1 MINLLDLSYSELE
14 AFLTERMGLP
24 RFRTD
29 QVWQWLW
36 QKDARDFEVMTNLAK
51 PLREKLAAEAAIVWP
66 ETETVQVSRDG
77 TTKFLFRMA
86 DGKLIESVLIPMQDR
101 YSQCLSTQ
109 VGCAMGCTFCNT
121 GLMGFERN
129 LTQGEILGQVL
140 AARKYL
146 EDNELM
152 PLKSLVFMGM
162 GEPLLNF
169 KNLVK
174 VLETLPSAKGLN
186 ISWRRSMVSTVGF
199 PEQLAEIGE
208 RELAQIAISLHAPT
222 QELREQIMP
231 KAARTDI
238 KDLIAFLRDYPV
250 RNRLRLTIEYLLLKG
265 VNDQPE
271 HARQLVKLLSGLRC
285 KVNLIAYNPTEDMPY
300 DAPSTETVEAF
311 QKILWDKGMT
321 AFIRRSMGA
330 DIKAACG
337 QLKADAQK

>member
-174 VLETLPSAKGLN
+174 VLETLPSAKG
-186 ISWRRSMVSTVGF
+186 
-199 PEQLAEIGE
+199 
-208 RELAQIAISLHAPT
+208 
-222 QELREQIMP
+222 
-231 KAARTDI
+231 
-238 KDLIAFLRDYPV
+238 
-250 RNRLRLTIEYLLLKG
+250 
-265 VNDQPE
+265 
-271 HARQLVKLLSGLRC
+271 
-285 KVNLIAYNPTEDMPY
+285 
-300 DAPSTETVEAF
+300 
-311 QKILWDKGMT
+311 
-321 AFIRRSMGA
+321 
-330 DIKAACG
+330 
-337 QLKADAQK
+337 